1 MESHTHVS
9 FDLLGNLE
17 SYFNEEFKTED
28 IENER
33 LDTASQLL
41 LIIFVLRIWTLKVEI
56 YVTISRVFPVHFIV
70 WLTPNKESASRT
82 HNQNKS
88 PVLTDDECLTIHV
101 VPKCL
106 KKKVIVMKKG
116 SGLSWIFELS
126 FWYYFQLFQNENSH
140 KTFSKYWHSTCVK
153 LVWCVFFLN
162 SYFVCHCCTCFQ

>member
-1 MESHTHVS
+1 MIHLWYFAWAMESHTHVS

-56 YVTISRVFPVHFIV
+56 YVTIPRVFPVHFIV

-82 HNQNKS
+82 HTQNKS

-101 VPKCL
+101 PKCL
-106 KKKVIVMKKG
+106 KKGDCHEKGKRVIMDI
-116 SGLSWIFELS
+116 WIKLLI
-126 FWYYFQLFQNENSH
+126 LFSTFPKWKFTQNI
-140 KTFSKYWHSTCVK
+140 F
-153 LVWCVFFLN
+153 
-162 SYFVCHCCTCFQ
+162 

>member
-1 MESHTHVS
+1 MIHLWYFAWAMESHTHVS

-28 IENER
+28 IENEQ

-56 YVTISRVFPVHFIV
+56 YVTIPRVFPVHFIV

-106 KKKVIVMKKG
+106 KKRW
-116 SGLSWIFELS
+116 LSWKREAGCHGYLNKAFDTT
-126 FWYYFQLFQNENSH
+126 FN
-140 KTFSKYWHSTCVK
+140 FSKMKIHTK
-153 LVWCVFFLN
+153 HFLN
-162 SYFVCHCCTCFQ
+162 IDIRLA